1 MQQINNNLRERV
13 LSKNISDTFCKFFI
27 SVLEQAR
34 QYYAKGQARQV
45 FIVIITRRCFVLFFA
60 YDEML
65 CECIRDSAADIPD
78 CWKGYDLKELAN
90 IFKTCVI
97 TDNAAWS
104 MAYDMAFDYFKCLKE
119 NDSKEND
126 SKESVFPHLIVVD
139 ELLFHGRAL
148 NGFLYGLEKRL
159 LRGEHLYRE
168 LFATSTSANSSIQK
182 EFLDKL
188 SIRVAKG
195 NVGSSVLLSRYQR
208 ILSRENPDFELPVE
222 SWRNY
227 SIAYAQYVSICGIN
241 NTGFTLGISIPV
253 QQDRPFVTNSDSQFI
268 RVSTQLQ
275 NIEQDTWLFFYPSA
289 AQPRIICTVR
299 CKQSQAEEKKN
310 LYVPYIILDHI
321 SWKQLVELHHQL
333 LQEAQADGKN
343 KVATFLGR
351 LDAVLSAEENSKKFL
366 LTPWLTQTTDLVL
379 TSWLMKRFLREI
391 KGASQDE
398 IMTVWKDS
406 IGWDQLLRSF
416 RSYSL
421 EGKELTETRTAL
433 EELWSWEPA
442 RALEEYLAV
451 YAANAR
457 PISVDWMD
465 LRPICGNTVATEDS
479 LLVQCLEDTIS
490 KISLEAERNAFTLYG
505 SGLPFSD
512 EALSSWGDNHSI
524 DTLLEKLH
532 TQTEIYSSLLNQ
544 VNVYE
549 VIAIITQAMDL
560 GLLGMNTIFDRQPCT
575 NRAHYDESPPELY
588 TRQRAG
594 EAALFLLP
602 IRYRNLLPVLDEIQE
617 KRKEDLDGAAFDL
630 TRFIDSLV
638 SGDSTKSIQIANDL
652 SMPADQLKRSLCS
665 AYEML
670 VLGGQKFKEWEC
682 NLHDRRLPI
691 KTQNEVGEIDH
702 RLRMYFLSVYRNP

>member
-1 MQQINNNLRERV
+1 M
-13 LSKNISDTFCKFFI
+13 
-27 SVLEQAR
+27 
-34 QYYAKGQARQV
+34 
-45 FIVIITRRCFVLFFA
+45 
-60 YDEML
+60 
-65 CECIRDSAADIPD
+65 
-78 CWKGYDLKELAN
+78 
-90 IFKTCVI
+90 
-97 TDNAAWS
+97 
-104 MAYDMAFDYFKCLKE
+104 
-119 NDSKEND
+119 
-126 SKESVFPHLIVVD
+126 
-139 ELLFHGRAL
+139 
-148 NGFLYGLEKRL
+148 
-159 LRGEHLYRE
+159 
-168 LFATSTSANSSIQK
+168 
-182 EFLDKL
+182 
-188 SIRVAKG
+188 
-195 NVGSSVLLSRYQR
+195 
-208 ILSRENPDFELPVE
+208 
-222 SWRNY
+222 
-227 SIAYAQYVSICGIN
+227 
-241 NTGFTLGISIPV
+241 
-253 QQDRPFVTNSDSQFI
+253 
-268 RVSTQLQ
+268 
-275 NIEQDTWLFFYPSA
+275 
-289 AQPRIICTVR
+289 
-299 CKQSQAEEKKN
+299 
-310 LYVPYIILDHI
+310 
-321 SWKQLVELHHQL
+321 
-333 LQEAQADGKN
+333 
-343 KVATFLGR
+343 
-351 LDAVLSAEENSKKFL
+351 
-366 LTPWLTQTTDLVL
+366 
-379 TSWLMKRFLREI
+379 
-391 KGASQDE
+391 
-398 IMTVWKDS
+398 
-406 IGWDQLLRSF
+406 
-416 RSYSL
+416 
-421 EGKELTETRTAL
+421 
-433 EELWSWEPA
+433 
-442 RALEEYLAV
+442 AV

>member
-1 MQQINNNLRERV
+1 MQQNKNALLECV
-13 LSKNISDTFCKFFI
+13 LSKNISDTFSKFFI
-27 SVLEQAR
+27 SVLEKAR
-34 QYYAKGQARQV
+34 QCYVEEQTRQV

-60 YDEML
+60 YYEML
-65 CECIRDSAADIPD
+65 CECIQDSAADIPA
-78 CWKGYDLKELAN
+78 CWQGYDLKVLAE
-90 IFKTCVI
+90 IFKACVI

-104 MAYDMAFDYFKCLKE
+104 MAYDMAFNYQEK
-119 NDSKEND
+119 N
-126 SKESVFPHLIVVD
+126 VFPHLIVVD

-159 LRGEHLYRE
+159 LHGERLYKE
-168 LFATSTSANSSIQK
+168 KFKMSTSAGKSIQS
-182 EFLDKL
+182 EFLSKL
-188 SIRVAKG
+188 TIRVAKG
-195 NVGSSVLLSRYQR
+195 NIGSSVLLSRYKE
-208 ILSRENPDFELPVE
+208 ILNRDNSGFELPIVT
-222 SWRNY
+222 WRNY

-241 NTGFTLGISIPV
+241 NVGFTLGISIPD
-253 QQDRPFVTNSDSQFI
+253 QQDRPPLAHSDSLFTQ
-268 RVSTQLQ
+268 VSTQLQ
-275 NIEQDTWLFFYPSA
+275 NIKQDTWLFFYPNV

-299 CKQSQAEEKKN
+299 CKQSQTEEKKN
-310 LYVPYIILDHI
+310 LYVPYIMLDHI
-321 SWKQLVELHHQL
+321 SWESLLELHRQL
-333 LQEAQADGKN
+333 LQDAQAEGKSA
-343 KVATFLGR
+343 VAAFLGR
-351 LDAVLSAEENSKKFL
+351 LDFILSVEENSEKFL
-366 LTPWLTQTTDLVL
+366 LVPWLAQTTDLVL

-391 KGASQDE
+391 KGASQEE
-398 IMTVWKDS
+398 IMTVWKKS
-406 IGWDQLLRSF
+406 ICWKQLWESF
-416 RSYSL
+416 RAYGP
-421 EGKELTETRTAL
+421 EGKVPNTHTAL

-457 PISVDWMD
+457 PMSVDWMD
-465 LRPICGNTVATEDS
+465 LRPTGGDTVVTEDS
-479 LLVQCLEDTIS
+479 PLVQCLEDTIS
-490 KISLEAERNAFTLYG
+490 KVSLEAERNAYTLYG
-505 SGLPFSD
+505 SGLSFSD

-532 TQTEIYSSLLNQ
+532 TQTEIYPSVSNR

-560 GLLGMNTIFDRQPCT
+560 GVLGMNTIFDRQPCAD
-575 NRAHYDESPPELY
+575 RVRYEASPRELY

-617 KRKEDLDGAAFDL
+617 KRREDLDGAVFDL

-652 SMPADQLKRSLCS
+652 SMPADQLKRSICS

-682 NLHDRRLPI
+682 GLYDRRLPA
-691 KTQNEVGEIDH
+691 KMQNEVDEID
-702 RLRMYFLSVYRNP
+702 RGLRMYFLSVYRNP